1 MDDQFESFDG
11 VQTPLSERDA
21 NRARLK
27 ASIDALTEQAS
38 LQVNLQKEPLK
49 MLGGASAVGAVLG
62 MVVGRQFRRS
72 KKIYVDAASPAKHQ
86 KALIKVQKGQKSKGG
101 IGSALIATLGT
112 LAVKTLTDKVIT
124 PRLEGMA
131 NSMLDKA
138 GQPVSK
144 PAAKP
149 GAPKAEAGH
158 ADAAAEG
165 LKAALGKFNLGK
177 LGIGKPSDPAEAKA
191 ERATPL
197 LRTPAPATR
206 TSAVP
211 TSSVAP
217 VSTGGVAS
225 FIKSHP
231 GQVPAP
237 ESKVE
242 AKAQGS
248 VITETEKANP
258 NL

>member
-1 MDDQFESFDG
+1 MADDRSSNFSASDSPF
-11 VQTPLSERDA
+11 PLSERDE

-86 KALIKVQKGQKSKGG
+86 KALMKAQKGQKGGGG
-101 IGSALIATLGT
+101 IGGALVATLGT
-112 LAVKTLTDKVIT
+112 LAVKTLTDKVIN
-124 PRLEGMA
+124 PRLEELA

-138 GQPVSK
+138 GQPVSR
-144 PAAKP
+144 PAAQP
-149 GAPKAEAGH
+149 GAPKTEAGH
-158 ADAAAEG
+158 ADSPADA
-165 LKAALGKFNLGK
+165 LKAALGKLGLGK
-177 LGIGKPSDPAEAKA
+177 SESAEPKA
-191 ERATPL
+191 ERVTPL
-197 LRTPAPATR
+197 LRTPAPASR
-206 TSAVP
+206 SSAVP
-211 TSSVAP
+211 TSSVSP

-225 FIKSHP
+225 FIKTHP
-231 GQVPAP
+231 GQVAAP

-248 VITETEKANP
+248 VITETEKSNP
-258 NL
+258 NT

>member
-1 MDDQFESFDG
+1 MADDASFDF
-11 VQTPLSERDA
+11 QLPLSERDE

-27 ASIDALTEQAS
+27 ASIDALTEQVSIQA
-38 LQVNLQKEPLK
+38 NLQKEPLK

-72 KKIYVDAASPAKHQ
+72 KKIYVDSASPEKHQ
-86 KALIKVQKGQKSKGG
+86 KALMKAQKAHKGGGG
-101 IGSALIATLGT
+101 IGGALVATLGT
-112 LAVKTLTDKVIT
+112 LAVKTLTDKVIN
-124 PRLEGMA
+124 PRLEELA

-144 PAAKP
+144 PATKP
-149 GAPKAEAGH
+149 GAPKTEAGH
-158 ADAAAEG
+158 TDAPADA
-165 LKAALGKFNLGK
+165 LKAALGKLGLGK
-177 LGIGKPSDPAEAKA
+177 SESGTPAEPKVAPA

-197 LRTPAPATR
+197 LRTPAPASR
-206 TSAVP
+206 TSATP
-211 TSSVAP
+211 TSNVSP

-225 FIKSHP
+225 FIKTHP

-248 VITETEKANP
+248 VITETEKSNP
-258 NL
+258 NIGD

>member
-1 MDDQFESFDG
+1 MAEDRSSDFSDFQS
-11 VQTPLSERDA
+11 PLSERDE

-72 KKIYVDAASPAKHQ
+72 KKIYVDAASPVKHQ
-86 KALIKVQKGQKSKGG
+86 KALMKVQKGQKSKGG
-101 IGSALIATLGT
+101 IGSALIATLST

-131 NSMLDKA
+131 NSMLDRA

-149 GAPKAEAGH
+149 GAPKADAGH

-165 LKAALGKFNLGK
+165 LKSALSKLGLGK
-177 LGIGKPSDPAEAKA
+177 SDSAEAKA

-231 GQVPAP
+231 GQVAAP

>member
-1 MDDQFESFDG
+1 MADDSSFEF
-11 VQTPLSERDA
+11 QRPLSERDE

-72 KKIYVDAASPAKHQ
+72 KKIYVDAASPEKHQ
-86 KALIKVQKGQKSKGG
+86 KALMKVQKGQKGGGG
-101 IGSALIATLGT
+101 IGGALVATLGT
-112 LAVKTLTDKVIT
+112 LAVKTLTDKVIN
-124 PRLEGMA
+124 PRLEELA

-144 PAAKP
+144 PAARP
-149 GAPKAEAGH
+149 DAPKTEAGH
-158 ADAAAEG
+158 ADSPADA
-165 LKAALGKFNLGK
+165 LKAALGKLGLGK
-177 LGIGKPSDPAEAKA
+177 SDQGKSDSAEPKA
-191 ERATPL
+191 ERVTPL

-211 TSSVAP
+211 TSSVTP

>member
-1 MDDQFESFDG
+1 MAEDRTSEFQS
-11 VQTPLSERDA
+11 PLSERDE

-72 KKIYVDAASPAKHQ
+72 KKIYVDAASPEKHQ
-86 KALIKVQKGQKSKGG
+86 KALMKAQKGQKGGGG
-101 IGSALIATLGT
+101 IGGALVATLGT
-112 LAVKTLTDKVIT
+112 LAIKTLTDKVIN
-124 PRLEGMA
+124 PRLEELA

-149 GAPKAEAGH
+149 GAPKAEAGQT
-158 ADAAAEG
+158 DAAAEG
-165 LKAALGKFNLGK
+165 LKSALSK
-177 LGIGKPSDPAEAKA
+177 LGIGKPADPAEPKA

-197 LRTPAPATR
+197 LKTPAPATR

-248 VITETEKANP
+248 VITETEKVNP